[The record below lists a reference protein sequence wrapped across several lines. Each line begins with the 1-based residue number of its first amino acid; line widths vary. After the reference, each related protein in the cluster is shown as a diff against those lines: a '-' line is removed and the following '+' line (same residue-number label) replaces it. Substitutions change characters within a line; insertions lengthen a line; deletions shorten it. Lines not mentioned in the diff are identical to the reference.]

1 MSGLIPHP
9 GFESQSL
16 RQSFAAPIIVGPTSG
31 YEPKLAGGHPQG
43 SFESANLSLR
53 NGRWFLITKAPIR
66 DKSVRTWAATSG
78 RLDSFRM
85 DQLKPFWKHGICVEV
100 VRDQGARSLLAGMV
114 AGFLRFAEVDWADAD
129 PQARNITDRE
139 TLLRWNSV

>member
-1 MSGLIPHP
+1 
-9 GFESQSL
+9 
-16 RQSFAAPIIVGPTSG
+16 
-31 YEPKLAGGHPQG
+31 
-43 SFESANLSLR
+43 LR

-66 DKSVRTWAATSG
+66 DKSVRTLAATSG
-78 RLDSFRM
+78 RLDSLRM